1 MAMRPKPRPSAAPAA
16 SRRPAERPSTRAE
29 REAVERGNRAAE
41 RGDMTRSEMEAAAGM
56 KKGGKVKKMAK
67 GGTCRGM
74 GAATRGGKY
83 RMS

>member
-1 MAMRPKPRPSAAPAA
+1 
-16 SRRPAERPSTRAE
+16 
-29 REAVERGNRAAE
+29 
-41 RGDMTRSEMEAAAGM
+41 MTRSEMEAAAGM

>member
-1 MAMRPKPRPSAAPAA
+1 MIPEAIRRAQVRAGDRLLAA
-16 SRRPAERPSTRAE
+16 SQE
-29 REAVERGNRAAE
+29 RENAPLRAQVDAH
-41 RGDMTRSEMEAAAGM
+41 SMEVTNTLGRKAGGKV
-56 KKGGKVKKMAK
+56 KKMASGGKVKKMAK